1 MLTVSRKIG
10 LLRFELIQAAEEG
23 KDVEK
28 YREKL
33 ASLDELK
40 AGHRELD
47 DLYGEILFSPTLAG
61 WPYAEPDCLEEI
73 RRSANPPKDDEAWIS
88 RHELRDRMLGAW
100 FGRIAGNML
109 GKPVEG
115 WPKNRIEEYLKKA
128 GCYPLDYYIPE
139 LIPRTERSL
148 QTYYEAG
155 GLRGNLNKALRDD
168 DLDYTILGL
177 LLLERKGFSFTT
189 EDIAEEWLNRLPFN
203 LTYTAEREAYRNLT
217 LGLKPPETA
226 TFWNPFREWIG
237 AQIRADP
244 WGYANPKRPWSAAE
258 MAYKDARLSHVKNG
272 IYGEMLMAAM
282 VASAFAE
289 SDPLEVVKKGLS
301 CIPRGSRLAEAI
313 GHCVD
318 LWRKHGDFDAA
329 YEEAMLKYGHYHPVH
344 TINNAV
350 IVVLSL
356 LYGERDFGKSIC
368 LSVSS
373 GLDTDC
379 NGASVGSIVGA
390 MVGFKGIPEKW
401 YSPLNNTLETAL
413 SGLKELKI
421 SELADRMVEAV
432 AKNLTGHPR

>member
-1 MLTVSRKIG
+1 MLTVERKTW
-10 LLRFELIQAAEEG
+10 LLGFELVQAAEEG
-23 KDVEK
+23 RNVE
-28 YREKL
+28 
-33 ASLDELK
+33 ELK
-40 AGHRELD
+40 ERLGSLSKLRIGHSELD
-47 DLYGEILFSPTLAG
+47 KLYGEILSSPTVPG
-61 WPYAEPDCLEEI
+61 WSYVEPDSLEEI
-73 RRSANPPKDDEAWIS
+73 KRDADLPKDEETWIS
-88 RHELRDRMLGAW
+88 RHELLDRMLGAW
-100 FGRIAGNML
+100 FGRVIGNML

-115 WPKNRIEEYLKKA
+115 WSRDSIEEYLKKA
-128 GCYPLDYYIPE
+128 GCYPLEYYIPE
-139 LIPRTERSL
+139 LIPRVEKSL
-148 QTYYEAG
+148 QTYYVTG
-155 GLRGNLNKALRDD
+155 GLRGNLSRALRDD

-177 LLLERKGFSFTT
+177 LLLERKGFNFTT
-189 EDIAEEWLNRLPFN
+189 DDVAEEWLNRLPFN

-226 TFWNPFREWIG
+226 IFWNPFREWIG

-258 MAYKDARLSHVKNG
+258 MAYRDARLSHVKNG
-272 IYGEMLMAAM
+272 IYGEMLIAAM

-289 SDPLEVVKKGLS
+289 SDPLEAIKKGLS
-301 CIPRGSRLAEAI
+301 CIPRESRLAEAVR
-313 GHCVD
+313 HCID
-318 LWRKHGDFDAA
+318 LWRKHGDFDTA
-329 YEEAMLKYGHYHPVH
+329 YEEAMLKYGRYHPVH

-356 LYGERDFGKSIC
+356 LYGERDFGKSVC
-368 LSVSS
+368 LSVSG

-379 NGASVGSIVGA
+379 NGATVGSIVGA

-432 AKNLTGHPR
+432 AKNLTGHLR

>member
-1 MLTVSRKIG
+1 MLTVSRKMD
-10 LLRFELIQAAEEG
+10 LLRFEFIQATEEG

-33 ASLDELK
+33 ALLNELK
-40 AGHRELD
+40 VGHRELD
-47 DLYGEILFSPTLAG
+47 ELYGEILSSPTLAG
-61 WPYAEPDCLEEI
+61 WPYAEPDSIEEI
-73 RRSANPPKDDEAWIS
+73 RRSANPPKDEEAWIS

-115 WPKNRIEEYLKKA
+115 WSKSRIEDYLKKA

-139 LIPRTERSL
+139 IIPRFEKGF
-148 QTYYEAG
+148 QEYYKAG
-155 GLRGNLNKALRDD
+155 GLRGNVSKALRDD

-189 EDIAEEWLNRLPFN
+189 DDVGEEWLNRLPFN

-226 TFWNPFREWIG
+226 TFWNPYREWIG

-244 WGYANPKRPWSAAE
+244 WGYANPTRPWSAAE
-258 MAYKDARLSHVKNG
+258 MAYRDARLSHVKNG
-272 IYGEMLMAAM
+272 VYGEMLVAAM
-282 VASAFAE
+282 VASAFIE
-289 SDPLEVVKKGLS
+289 SEPLKVVEKGFS
-301 CIPRGSRLAEAI
+301 CIPRESRLAEAVR
-313 GHCVD
+313 HCID
-318 LWRKHGDFDAA
+318 LWKKCGDFDAA
-329 YEEAMLKYGHYHPVH
+329 YEKAMSKYGRYHQVH

-350 IVVLSL
+350 IVVLAL
-356 LYGERDFGKSIC
+356 LYGNRDFEKSIC
-368 LSVSS
+368 LSVSG

-379 NGASVGSIVGA
+379 NGATVGSIVGA
-390 MVGFKGIPEKW
+390 MVGFKCIPEKW
-401 YSPLNNTLETAL
+401 HSPLNNTLDTAL

-421 SELADRMVEAV
+421 SELADRMIEVV
-432 AKNLTGHPR
+432 ARN

>member
-1 MLTVSRKIG
+1 MLTVDRKTW
-10 LLRFELIQAAEEG
+10 LLKFELIQASEEG
-23 KDVEK
+23 KRVEEL
-28 YREKL
+28 REKID
-33 ASLDELK
+33 SLSSLK
-40 AGHRELD
+40 IGHSELD
-47 DLYGEILFSPTLAG
+47 KLYEEILSLPFIAG
-61 WPYAEPDCLEEI
+61 WPYFEPDDLEAI
-73 RRSANPPKDDEAWIS
+73 KRNTDIPKDEETWIT
-88 RHELRDRMLGAW
+88 RHELLDRMRGAW
-100 FGRIAGNML
+100 FGRVVGNML

-115 WPKNRIEEYLKKA
+115 WSKSLIEEYLKKA
-128 GCYPLDYYIPE
+128 GCYPIDYYIPE
-139 LIPRTERSL
+139 LIPRAEKSL
-148 QTYYEAG
+148 QTYYVTG
-155 GLRGNLNKALRDD
+155 GLRGTLTKALRDD

-177 LLLERKGFSFTT
+177 LLMERKGFNFTT
-189 EDIAEEWLNRLPFN
+189 DDVAEEWLNRLPFN

-258 MAYKDARLSHVKNG
+258 MAYRDARLSHVKNG

-282 VASAFAE
+282 VASAFGE

-301 CIPRGSRLAEAI
+301 CIPRGSRLAEAVR
-313 GHCVD
+313 HCVD

-356 LYGERDFGKSIC
+356 LYGERDFGKSVC

-401 YSPLNNTLETAL
+401 YAPLNNTLETAL
-413 SGLKELKI
+413 SGLKEFKI
-421 SELADRMVEAV
+421 SELADRMVEIV
-432 AKNLTGHPR
+432 AKNLTGHCR

>member
-1 MLTVSRKIG
+1 MLTVRRKID

-28 YREKL
+28 YREKVAL
-33 ASLDELK
+33 LDELK

-47 DLYGEILFSPTLAG
+47 DLYGEILSSPTLAG

-73 RRSANPPKDDEAWIS
+73 RRCANPPKDEEAWIS
-88 RHELRDRMLGAW
+88 RHELRDRMRGAW

-115 WPKNRIEEYLKKA
+115 WPKNRVEEYLKKA

-139 LIPRTERSL
+139 LVPRAERDP
-148 QTYYEAG
+148 QKYYEVG
-155 GLRGNLNKALRDD
+155 VFRDNLSKALRDD

-244 WGYANPKRPWSAAE
+244 WGYANPKRPLSAAE

-301 CIPRGSRLAEAI
+301 CIPRGSRLAEAVR
-313 GHCVD
+313 HCVD
-318 LWRKHGDFDAA
+318 LWRKHGDFDKA

-344 TINNAV
+344 TINNSV

-356 LYGERDFGKSIC
+356 LYGERDFGKSVC

-413 SGLKELKI
+413 SSLKELKI
-421 SELADRMVEAV
+421 SELADRMVEVV
-432 AKNLTGHPR
+432 AKNWV